1 MTAPTGSGDTSKVRG
16 VAYKDKSK
24 PADVRKSNISA
35 AKGNWKFWNILFFN
49 EISPGINY
57 FFKVPYECIGFV
69 VLLQVISFLRLVLF
83 SAVSDAVRTSLG
95 PRGMDKMV
103 HKWT

>member
-35 AKGNWKFWNILFFN
+35 AKGN
-49 EISPGINY
+49 
-57 FFKVPYECIGFV
+57 
-69 VLLQVISFLRLVLF
+69 
-83 SAVSDAVRTSLG
+83 
-95 PRGMDKMV
+95 
-103 HKWT
+103 